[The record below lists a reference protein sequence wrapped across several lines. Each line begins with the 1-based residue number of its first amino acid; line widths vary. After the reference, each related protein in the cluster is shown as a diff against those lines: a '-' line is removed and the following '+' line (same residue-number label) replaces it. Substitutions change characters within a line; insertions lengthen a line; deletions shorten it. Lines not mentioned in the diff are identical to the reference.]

1 MQQPITGV
9 SPPELQE
16 VGIATVWPSIA
27 VTGLGRWLGKR
38 FENNTMI
45 FSPLH
50 LTLGRVAVLLSIPI
64 ALKLYFYNLLPFR
77 CRRYRLTNRRVI
89 IQKGLAGV
97 DERWTT
103 LDDFDDIQIIVQEG
117 ERWYRCGDLAFT
129 KGKIETLRL
138 IAVPHP
144 ESFRS
149 TCLKAQR
156 SYSSV
161 KQFAAA
167 K

>member
-1 MQQPITGV
+1 MQQAITGV
-9 SPPELQE
+9 SPPEQSE

-27 VTGLGRWLGKR
+27 VTALGRWLGRR
-38 FENNTMI
+38 FENNTVI
-45 FSPLH
+45 GPLH
-50 LTLGRVAVLLSIPI
+50 LSIGRVWVLMSIPL
-64 ALKLYFYNLLPFR
+64 ALKLYFFNLLPFR

-97 DERWTT
+97 DERWC
-103 LDDFDDIQIIVQEG
+103 LLGDFDEIQIVVQPG
-117 ERWYRCGDLAFT
+117 QSWYRCGDMVFT
-129 KGKIETLRL
+129 KGKVESLRL
-138 IAVPHP
+138 AAVPHP

-156 SYSSV
+156 SYTSV
-161 KQFAAA
+161 KKFAA

>member
-1 MQQPITGV
+1 MQQAITGV
-9 SPPELQE
+9 SPPELEE

-27 VTGLGRWLGKR
+27 VTRLGRWLGRR
-38 FENNTMI
+38 FENKTVI
-45 FSPLH
+45 GPLH
-50 LTLGRVAVLLSIPI
+50 LTIGRLAVLMSIPI
-64 ALKLYFYNLLPFR
+64 ALKLYFFNLLPFR

-89 IQKGLAGV
+89 IQKGLAAA

-103 LDDFDDIQIIVQEG
+103 LDDFDEIQIIVQDG
-117 ERWYRCGDLAFT
+117 QHWYRCGDLAFI
-129 KGKIETLRL
+129 KGKVETLRL

-156 SYSSV
+156 SYTSV
-161 KQFAAA
+161 KKFAA
-167 K
+167 KK

>member
-1 MQQPITGV
+1 MKQAISGV

-27 VTGLGRWLGKR
+27 VTALGRWLGRR
-38 FENNTMI
+38 FENTTVVG
-45 FSPLH
+45 PLH
-50 LTLGRVAVLLSIPI
+50 LTIGRIWVLMSIPL
-64 ALKLYFYNLLPFR
+64 ALKLYFFNLLPFR

-97 DERWTT
+97 DERWTS
-103 LDDFDDIQIIVQEG
+103 LDDFDEIQIIVQPG
-117 ERWYRCGDLAFT
+117 QAWYRCGDMAFI
-129 KGKIETLRL
+129 KGKVESLRL
-138 IAVPHP
+138 SAVPHP

-156 SYSSV
+156 AYTSA
-161 KQFAAA
+161 KKFAGKA
-167 K
+167 